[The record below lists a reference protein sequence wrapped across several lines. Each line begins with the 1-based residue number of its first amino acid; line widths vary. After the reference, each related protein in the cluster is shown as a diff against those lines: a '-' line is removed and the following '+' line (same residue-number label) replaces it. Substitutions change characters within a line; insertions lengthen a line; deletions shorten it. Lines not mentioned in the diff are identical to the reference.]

1 LRSRNDHSSVVG
13 NNFDNG
19 HGARI
24 ALLAAIP
31 NPRGAVLPKFRI
43 LVVDDFLP
51 WHRTVARIL
60 HSTLNFQIVGFAQ
73 NGLEALP
80 MMLELQPDV
89 VLLDVDMPILSGIE
103 TAREMVRLAPDIR
116 IIFLAVDD
124 SPWLM
129 QEALQ
134 AGAVHYVSKYHAS
147 FELLPA
153 IEEATKSLI

>member
-1 LRSRNDHSSVVG
+1 LQ
-13 NNFDNG
+13 FP
-19 HGARI
+19 
-24 ALLAAIP
+24 IP
-31 NPRGAVLPKFRI
+31 WSAELSEVRI

-51 WHRTVARIL
+51 WHKSVARML
-60 HSTLNFQIVGFAQ
+60 RSNPNFQVVGFAQ

-80 MMLELQPDV
+80 MLLELQPDV

-103 TAREMVRLAPDIR
+103 TAREMVRLAPGIR

-129 QEALQ
+129 QVALQ
-134 AGAVHYVSKYHAS
+134 AGALGYVSKFHAT

-153 IEEATKSLI
+153 IEEATKNLT